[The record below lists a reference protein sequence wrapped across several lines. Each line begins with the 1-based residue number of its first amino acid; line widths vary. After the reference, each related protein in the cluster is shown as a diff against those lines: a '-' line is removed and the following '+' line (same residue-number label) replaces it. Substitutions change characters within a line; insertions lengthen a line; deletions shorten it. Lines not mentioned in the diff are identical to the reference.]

1 MNTSPRT
8 DTSNDH
14 VLVLH
19 QRGSSWSGLLVSVQ
33 PERGIKVV
41 ETASFSASG
50 DEIQAWMD
58 ARSISS
64 ARVILPASNVIC
76 RTCSLPESDE
86 SHLESALQL
95 QMETQLLGAAPSH
108 RIGGAI
114 LPAAAH
120 VSVRTGL
127 ILAWPESSVFN
138 GPPLKTTPLFI
149 PDVTAIAA
157 LMNGLHPPD
166 PIVWCDRTD
175 GSIGLVLAQQ
185 ERVLVRATQEELDSA
200 GATAQSIHT
209 LLLESALQTGS
220 ASDTAREL
228 ADRTTQGLG
237 SDAADHM
244 LLLPAPVISDMRE
257 RIHGVDVDEQWCK
270 TWGVAAGAALAMS
283 NDLVLLTT
291 FRQQLPQENPSL
303 IESTTSR
310 LKTTE
315 VAAWLALTA
324 VLVLAFGPLI
334 VHGLRLGLLK
344 VLHPGIEA
352 QVSDYESGRNRQT
365 MYSAMLAET
374 WPMSK
379 LLADIAN
386 NTPEGIEL
394 ESVKLGHGEPVK
406 IRGIAKP
413 NGDQD
418 AAALATKMKAQLQ
431 GSGVFNDVTLRWEN
445 SETYGDREFD
455 ITAKVERPHFRP
467 AYITEQ
473 DFGAWTLVSRRSG
486 EGPGGDTSEADSSTA
501 TAAAETTP
509 SSDTT
514 ESNPTSLTSR
524 TGSGDETT
532 LSGSSS
538 SRPSRPSSN
547 RDTTRPNRGTNS
559 GVASRGNSDDQ
570 GADLTS
576 IPTGRIP
583 EPLTEEQIQTLTL
596 SEARIKLKE
605 VADARKHVR
614 DEEVSERLRN
624 EFKMIMAHM
633 RELQKSGDTQ

>member
-1 MNTSPRT
+1 MNTSQRT

-14 VLVLH
+14 VLILH
-19 QRGSSWSGLLVSVQ
+19 QRGSSWCGLLASVQ

-41 ETASFSASG
+41 ETASFSTSG
-50 DEIQAWMD
+50 EEIQAWMD
-58 ARSISS
+58 ARSITA

-120 VSVRTGL
+120 ASVRTGL
-127 ILAWPESSVFN
+127 ILAWPESSVFS
-138 GPPLKTTPLFI
+138 GPPLKNPPLFI
-149 PDVTAIAA
+149 PDVTALAA

-185 ERVLVRATQEELDSA
+185 ERVLVRATQEELGSED
-200 GATAQSIHT
+200 ATATSIRT

-220 ASDTAREL
+220 TSDTAGEL
-228 ADRTTQGLG
+228 ADRSTKSIG
-237 SDAADHM
+237 SHADEHM
-244 LLLPAPVISDMRE
+244 LLLPPPVVSDMRE
-257 RIHGVDVDEQWCK
+257 RIQGVDVDDQWCK

-303 IESTTSR
+303 IESATSR

-324 VLVLAFGPLI
+324 VLVLAFGPLL

-352 QVSDYESGRNRQT
+352 QVTAFENGRNRQT
-365 MYSAMLAET
+365 MYSAMLADT

-486 EGPGGDTSEADSSTA
+486 EGPGGDTEADDAPMA
-501 TAAAETTP
+501 TAEASPTNG
-509 SSDTT
+509 ST
-514 ESNPTSLTSR
+514 EDNPTALSS
-524 TGSGDETT
+524 
-532 LSGSSS
+532 LSGNETPPSGNGGSSVSSRS
-538 SRPSRPSSN
+538 SRPSGDRATS
-547 RDTTRPNRGTNS
+547 RPNRGTNS

-614 DEEVSERLRN
+614 DDEVSERLRN

-633 RELQKSGDTQ
+633 RELQKSGGTQ